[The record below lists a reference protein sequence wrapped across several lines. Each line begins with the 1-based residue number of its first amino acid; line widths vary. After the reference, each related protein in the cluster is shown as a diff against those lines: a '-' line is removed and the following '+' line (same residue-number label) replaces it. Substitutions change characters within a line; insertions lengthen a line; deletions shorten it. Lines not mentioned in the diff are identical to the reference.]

1 MSIGSV
7 DLLINY
13 LNAVFI
19 IFFLGFREFRIFET
33 HYFYNT
39 CLDPD
44 FFKKEWSEGYLGLP
58 GGGGGPRHIFG
69 NFTV

>member
-1 MSIGSV
+1 MQC
-7 DLLINY
+7 LL
-13 LNAVFI
+13 
-19 IFFLGFREFRIFET
+19 FFLGFREFRIFET

-44 FFKKEWSEGYLGLP
+44 FFLKKEWSEGYLGLP
-58 GGGGGPRHIFG
+58 GRGGGGIRHIFG